1 MCPSF
6 YSEKTLFWFKLQ
18 MVFWCK
24 AYFVKLVPKWVPFNL
39 CITLLALRIAPAC
52 LLFVLRLAWFGLD
65 LQLLL
70 VF

>member
-1 MCPSF
+1 
-6 YSEKTLFWFKLQ
+6 
-18 MVFWCK
+18 MVFWRNP
-24 AYFVKLVPKWVPFNL
+24 YFVKLVPKWVPFNL